1 MRVSPP
7 SGTAAPGASGSS
19 TTWRSSESTTEELVE
34 VEDASAWTVNSA
46 GWDPDVV
53 TKASERR
60 QGLTSDPLVVDYAER
75 LAGLGSWE
83 WVPATGEL
91 VWSDNMFR
99 LYGLEIGVV
108 VPSPGY
114 VVERVHPDDLE
125 QVVATLEALTAGE
138 PRSVEYRFRRDDGE
152 MILLRATVAVVS
164 ESEAGDLRIIGLVQD
179 LTVQRRLEREVAAR
193 VVVTEAL
200 EGWRTL
206 EDSATELLAGL
217 ARVMGF
223 VFGALWVRDDE
234 SFAVRAMWH
243 AASVELEWV
252 AAVTV
257 RWRPGL
263 GSPTIGRAFSNGQ
276 PILAADLSASAPRD
290 RVTAIRQAG
299 IEMALAVPAVF
310 EHETVAVL
318 EFLSVE
324 PIALTDRLSRALYG
338 IGHEIGHFLASRRGE
353 LVGAELTPR
362 AVEVL
367 QLAARGCST
376 EAIAGQLGVST
387 ATIKRHFERAY
398 MQLGVSDRAA
408 AVAEAMRRG
417 LIS

>member
-1 MRVSPP
+1 V
-7 SGTAAPGASGSS
+7 T
-19 TTWRSSESTTEELVE
+19 ES
-34 VEDASAWTVNSA
+34 
-46 GWDPDVV
+46 
-53 TKASERR
+53 SERR
-60 QGLTSDPLVVDYAER
+60 HRLTRDPLVVDHAER

-99 LYGLEIGVV
+99 LYGLEIGAI
-108 VPSPGY
+108 VPSSEY

-125 QVVATLEALTAGE
+125 QVMATLEALTAGE
-138 PRSVEYRFRRDDGE
+138 PRSVEYRFRRNDGDV
-152 MILLRATVAVVS
+152 ILLRATVAVVS
-164 ESEAGDLRIIGLVQD
+164 ESEARNLRIIGLVQD
-179 LTVQRRLEREVAAR
+179 LTAQRRLEREVAAR
-193 VVVTEAL
+193 VAVTEAL
-200 EGWRTL
+200 DGWRTL

-223 VFGALWVRDDE
+223 VFGALWTRDDE

-243 AASVELEWV
+243 AASAELEWV
-252 AAVTV
+252 AAATV
-257 RWRPGL
+257 RWRPGP
-263 GSPTIGRAFSNGQ
+263 GSPTIGSAASMGQ
-276 PILAADLSASAPRD
+276 PILATDLSASAPRD
-290 RVTAIRQAG
+290 RVMAIRQAG
-299 IEMALAVPAVF
+299 IETALAVPAVF
-310 EHETVAVL
+310 EHETIAVL

-353 LVGAELTPR
+353 LVGAALTPR

-367 QLAARGCST
+367 QLAARGSSA
-376 EAIAGQLGVST
+376 EAIAGRLGVST

>member
-1 MRVSPP
+1 MP
-7 SGTAAPGASGSS
+7 
-19 TTWRSSESTTEELVE
+19 E
-34 VEDASAWTVNSA
+34 
-46 GWDPDVV
+46 
-53 TKASERR
+53 ASERR
-60 QGLTSDPLVVDYAER
+60 HRVTRDPLVVDHAER

-99 LYGLEIGVV
+99 LYGLEIGAI
-108 VPSPGY
+108 VPSPEF

-125 QVVATLEALTAGE
+125 QVMATLEALTAGE

-152 MILLRATVAVVS
+152 VILLRATVAVVS
-164 ESEAGDLRIIGLVQD
+164 EIEAGDLRIIGLVQD
-179 LTVQRRLEREVAAR
+179 LTAQRRLEREVAAR
-193 VVVTEAL
+193 VAVTEAL

-206 EDSATELLAGL
+206 DDGGAELLAGL

-243 AASVELEWV
+243 AASAELEWV
-252 AAVTV
+252 AAVTA
-257 RWRPGL
+257 RWCPGL
-263 GSPTIGRAFSNGQ
+263 GSPMIGRAFAMGQ
-276 PILAADLSASAPRD
+276 PMLMSDVSASAPRD
-290 RVTAIRQAG
+290 RVMAIRQAG
-299 IEMALAVPAVF
+299 IETALAVPAVF

-353 LVGAELTPR
+353 LVGAALTPR

-376 EAIAGQLGVST
+376 EAIAGQLRVST

>member
-1 MRVSPP
+1 MYRVV
-7 SGTAAPGASGSS
+7 ASFDS
-19 TTWRSSESTTEELVE
+19 V
-34 VEDASAWTVNSA
+34 AA
-46 GWDPDVV
+46 GWDPDAV
-53 TKASERR
+53 TEASERR
-60 QGLTSDPLVVDYAER
+60 HRVTRDALVVDHAER

-99 LYGLEIGVV
+99 LYGLEIGAI
-108 VPSPGY
+108 VPSPEH
-114 VVERVHPDDLE
+114 VLERVHPDDLG
-125 QVVATLEALTAGE
+125 QVMASLEALTAGE
-138 PRSVEYRFRRDDGE
+138 PRSVEYRFRRDDGDV
-152 MILLRATVAVVS
+152 ILLRATVAVLS

-179 LTVQRRLEREVAAR
+179 LTAQRRLEREVAAR
-193 VVVTEAL
+193 VAVTEAL

-223 VFGALWVRDDE
+223 VFGALWARDDE

-243 AASVELEWV
+243 AASAELKWV
-252 AAVTV
+252 AAETV
-257 RWRPGL
+257 RWRPGP
-263 GSPTIGRAFSNGQ
+263 GSPTIGRAFSMGQ
-276 PILAADLSASAPRD
+276 PILATDLSASAPRN
-290 RVTAIRQAG
+290 RVMAIRQAD
-299 IEMALAVPAVF
+299 IETALAVPAVF

-353 LVGAELTPR
+353 LVGAALTPR

-367 QLAARGCST
+367 QLAARGCSA